1 MGLGWK
7 GEKVWSG
14 RLSQDRRGVCM
25 PYEGVYIFFLTPLG
39 TFFLKQETNI
49 VLFTVVFP
57 VSEGD
62 TFYDP
67 QWIPETSDSTEPC
80 VCICTVFFPTHT
92 YL

>member
-1 MGLGWK
+1 M
-7 GEKVWSG
+7 WSG
-14 RLSQDRRGVCM
+14 RLSQDRGGVCM
-25 PYEGVYIFFLTPLG
+25 PCEGVYIFFPKAIGNL
-39 TFFLKQETNI
+39 FFKQETDI

-67 QWIPETSDSTEPC
+67 QWIPETSDSTEAY